1 MSNPMRDISNLGGDG
16 NYYHMAH
23 KIENL
28 NKRIEE
34 NEYHCMDI
42 HLAYKNEF
50 KKINNE
56 IVLQKQVNVKVN
68 NELMRIIE
76 ILSKNVIEQNT
87 EINKIKHINT
97 MMDRRIEHM
106 EQFVKYDYNAIAN
119 KNLILHKEYNKI
131 YQSIAIRIA
140 RQHPA
145 LYHYNY
151 ERMQLQK
158 KELHTEFRLVYRYIA
173 KQKALLLK
181 LMIF

>member
-1 MSNPMRDISNLGGDG
+1 MNDLKDITNLGGDCHH
-16 NYYHMAH
+16 YIAY
-23 KIENL
+23 KVEKL

-34 NEYHCMDI
+34 NEYHSLDI
-42 HLAYKNEF
+42 NGAYKNEF

-56 IVLQKQVNVKVN
+56 IDFQKQVNVKVN

-119 KNLILHKEYNKI
+119 KNLMLHKEYNKV
-131 YQSIAIRIA
+131 YQSIAIRIS
-140 RQHPA
+140 RQYPA

-151 ERMQLQK
+151 KQMQLERK
-158 KELHTEFRLVYRYIA
+158 KLHNEFKIVYRFINR
-173 KQKALLLK
+173 KRIQ
-181 LMIF
+181 